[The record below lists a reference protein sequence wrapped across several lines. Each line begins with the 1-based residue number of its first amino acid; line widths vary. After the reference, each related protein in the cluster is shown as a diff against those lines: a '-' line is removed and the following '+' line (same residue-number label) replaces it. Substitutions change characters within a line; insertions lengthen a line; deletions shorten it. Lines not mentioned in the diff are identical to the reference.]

1 MGYATLAGLTPQS
14 TRHLSGDDES
24 QTTQAFDPLVR
35 GLATALE
42 FPGYSEMVHRRA
54 VPAGPV
60 VRLQKS
66 RRSDERHMPTVQSL
80 ISAGTPVRWHCSTC
94 SASGH
99 ADLSAI
105 ALAKGVDFDLTDCTP
120 RCRVPD
126 CLGLVWFSVPIGA
139 WHEKLLT
146 ATGKMRLEQH
156 GDWVFAE
163 RLRRR
168 RAAAPLEGQSP
179 PMREAPRG

>member
-1 MGYATLAGLTPQS
+1 MSGVVVADQS
-14 TRHLSGDDES
+14 I
-24 QTTQAFDPLVR
+24 F
-35 GLATALE
+35 
-42 FPGYSEMVHRRA
+42 
-54 VPAGPV
+54 
-60 VRLQKS
+60 
-66 RRSDERHMPTVQSL
+66 RSDERHMPTVQSL